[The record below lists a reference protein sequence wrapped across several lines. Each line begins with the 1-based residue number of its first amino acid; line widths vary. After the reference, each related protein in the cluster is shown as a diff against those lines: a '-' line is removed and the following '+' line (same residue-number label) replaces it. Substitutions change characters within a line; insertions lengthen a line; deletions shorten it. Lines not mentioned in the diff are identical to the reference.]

1 MSQDEQFDES
11 DALNS
16 FKKTVT
22 SLVDAVIYSER
33 AEEAKSKANSQ
44 SSLLQHRL
52 EKFDE
57 FREELTALVHRFVE
71 ENEPDR
77 LNDLEKRIVDYAVIA
92 LDQEKVRVKQE
103 MQKQQQELVALA
115 KSEETKALKSVET
128 FLAGSPLPVQ
138 EKSVTI
144 KLVEGAY
151 EAKVK
156 YRCNGEIEYE
166 FLLDAKKVDF
176 FHEEFRLSKLKKE
189 IKVPARLAKSWLKKE
204 PIPDFERLDQ
214 YILSE
219 AEASINSAMAVFEDP
234 ESDKKIKLVYSKSDQ
249 HMFVTVEYIDSLGT
263 VDVTAEPALNKHLD
277 AEPLKDSM
285 EMVSLALFDLEKHK
299 LRLLRLTSQGEDVL
313 GNLKYFDFLVV
324 VAKVIAQKLKEP
336 FAEVLFAQENA
347 LDLNQ
352 VSERLKALGDRGLIV
367 AEAFGLPKFLK
378 NQ

>member
-1 MSQDEQFDES
+1 MSQDERFDEN

-33 AEEAKSKANSQ
+33 AEEAKSKSDDLESFLQ
-44 SSLLQHRL
+44 SKLERFDKLKDSL
-52 EKFDE
+52 
-57 FREELTALVHRFVE
+57 TMLVHKFVE
-71 ENEPDR
+71 ENEADH
-77 LNDLEKRIVDYAVIA
+77 LEDMEKRVVNFVVAA
-92 LDQEKVRVKQE
+92 LDQEKGRVRQE

-115 KSEETKALKSVET
+115 KSEETKASKNIET
-128 FLAGSPLPVQ
+128 FLAASPLPVQ
-138 EKSVTI
+138 EKTVTV

-166 FLLDAKKVDF
+166 FLLDAKEVDF
-176 FHEEFRLSKLKKE
+176 FHEVFRLSKLKKE
-189 IKVPARLAKSWLKKE
+189 IKIPARLAKSWLKKE

-219 AEASINSAMAVFEDP
+219 AEASINSAVAVFEDP

-249 HMFVTVEYIDSLGT
+249 HTFVTVEYIDSLGT

-285 EMVSLALFDLEKHK
+285 EMLSLALFDLEKHK
-299 LRLLRLTSQGEDVL
+299 LRLLRLASQGEDVL
-313 GNLKYFDFLVV
+313 NTLKYFEFLVA
-324 VAKVIAQKLKEP
+324 VAKVIAQKLKGS
-336 FAEVLFAQENA
+336 FAEVLFGQENNVD
-347 LDLNQ
+347 LDQ
-352 VSERLKALGDRGLIV
+352 VRERLKALGDRGLIV
-367 AEAFGLPKFLK
+367 AEAFGLPKLLK